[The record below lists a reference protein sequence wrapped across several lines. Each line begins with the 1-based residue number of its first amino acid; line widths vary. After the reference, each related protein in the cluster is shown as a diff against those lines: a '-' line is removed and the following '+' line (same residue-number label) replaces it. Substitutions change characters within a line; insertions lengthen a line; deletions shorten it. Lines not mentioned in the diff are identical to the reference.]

1 MAEPLEMVGI
11 SPFFTWLL
19 KRKNFTTINCFPNQI
34 YIVSAAP
41 IKPKIEH
48 NTISNYMPK
57 SHDAYAIWSM
67 SLNFKFGQM
76 FIHISKTEY
85 VIFIQFSGCKDN
97 LNVILT

>member
-67 SLNFKFGQM
+67 SLNFK
-76 FIHISKTEY
+76 IWSNVPISNTEY
-85 VIFIQFSGCKDN
+85 VTFIQFSGCKDN